1 MPYAAT
7 RSRADRVIVYGLAG
21 AEPLL
26 GFPDRVLAHFARHRQ
41 TRPWHVEAGGQLF
54 ATFSTGEIVTIE
66 RVTGPRCLDRRRR
79 NSFVPNRRAEQREIR
94 RLFKCGEHFVGD
106 WHTHAEILPMPSGVD
121 IASLQQMFTKS
132 NHDLTSL
139 VLVIVGTAPFPD
151 GLFVAL
157 VTMDDVQQLQPAANV
172 RAEQVIGQIIRPP
185 CRPV

>member
-1 MPYAAT
+1 
-7 RSRADRVIVYGLAG
+7 
-21 AEPLL
+21 
-26 GFPDRVLAHFARHRQ
+26 
-41 TRPWHVEAGGQLF
+41 
-54 ATFSTGEIVTIE
+54 
-66 RVTGPRCLDRRRR
+66 
-79 NSFVPNRRAEQREIR
+79 
-94 RLFKCGEHFVGD
+94 
-106 WHTHAEILPMPSGVD
+106 MPSGVD

-172 RAEQVIGQIIRPP
+172 RAERLIGQIIHPP